1 MLPASRGDEG
11 SLYRQLSCPIHDD
24 TDTDNAS
31 EDNASEM
38 RMRAAGRRSSAREAL
53 FARQAMAGG
62 CLLERAHDLDCAIG
76 LAVAHVLGVDER
88 GAQRLGRRDDG
99 AVPIGDLVARGQ
111 L

>member
-1 MLPASRGDEG
+1 
-11 SLYRQLSCPIHDD
+11 
-24 TDTDNAS
+24 
-31 EDNASEM
+31 
-38 RMRAAGRRSSAREAL
+38 MRAAGRRSSAREAL

-99 AVPIGDLVARGQ
+99 AVPIGDLIARGQ